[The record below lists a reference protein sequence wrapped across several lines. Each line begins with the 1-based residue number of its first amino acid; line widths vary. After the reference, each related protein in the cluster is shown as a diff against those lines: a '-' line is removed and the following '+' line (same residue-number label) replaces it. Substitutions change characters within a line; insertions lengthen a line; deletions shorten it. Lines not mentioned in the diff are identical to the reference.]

1 MSVNKRYDGAIALIK
16 SQTNYNDEEANEKL
30 EKWEGNYMNV
40 IKEYLNPNFNKKNI
54 EKKRT
59 TNENMMCEIR
69 NFMDNAHAGY
79 LKRKKIEEKKTE
91 YLKKVYDKF
100 LKVKSEYP
108 DCKYDP
114 PKIISCD
121 TNCKNP
127 LCPGELLPDNS
138 YSKMTKQSS
147 NEKDKCIPCE
157 SKNEKINL

>member
-1 MSVNKRYDGAIALIK
+1 MSSNKRYNGAIALIK
-16 SQTNYNDEEANEKL
+16 SQTNYNDEEAKEKL

-40 IKEYLNPNFNKKNI
+40 IKEYLNPNFNKKKI

-79 LKRKKIEEKKTE
+79 LKRKEEEKKKTE
-91 YLKKVYDKF
+91 YLKKVYDTF

-108 DCKYDP
+108 DCKYNP

-138 YSKMTKQSS
+138 YSKMLKQSS